1 MRFIFGFLVGNAF
14 MALVVFILVS
24 SVYYELRY
32 QQGIVDRWEQLNS
45 EEESQ

>member
-32 QQGIVDRWEQLNS
+32 QQGIVDCWEQLNLF
-45 EEESQ
+45 EDPQ